1 MSDASWRKVCK
12 QPNTDYECQTS
23 DQPLPFSSQIF
34 SRAEKACPDCSATVY
49 RRVKCALL
57 IALLPSRAR
66 VFNSFQICCFDNLKL
81 KLENWTWSCNSF
93 SLTAWYHL
101 LVFTLISFVS
111 MQSLTLF
118 FSTFPHTEEEQT
130 NVNDEVRIVSV
141 PCALFYNVI
150 PWHILHVL
158 LPQYA

>member
-1 MSDASWRKVCK
+1 MQERRENFPHPPTPKIADYQLASRPSLSGLWYQRFFALGKVWAMRAGERSVNSLTLIISARL
-12 QPNTDYECQTS
+12 PTS
-23 DQPLPFSSQIF
+23 LFLSRLKSS
-34 SRAEKACPDCSATVY
+34 E
-49 RRVKCALL
+49 
-57 IALLPSRAR
+57 
-66 VFNSFQICCFDNLKL
+66 SF
-81 KLENWTWSCNSF
+81 ENWTWSCNSF

-141 PCALFYNVI
+141 TCALFYNVI

>member
-1 MSDASWRKVCK
+1 MRAGERSVSSLTLIISARLPTSLFLSRLKSSRGRK
-12 QPNTDYECQTS
+12 
-23 DQPLPFSSQIF
+23 
-34 SRAEKACPDCSATVY
+34 
-49 RRVKCALL
+49 RRVLTVQQPCIVELNVPHL
-57 IALLPSRAR
+57 SLSSPPEHESLTHFRFVP
-66 VFNSFQICCFDNLKL
+66 FDNPKL

-101 LVFTLISFVS
+101 FVFTLISFVS

>member
-1 MSDASWRKVCK
+1 MRAGERSVNSLTLIISARLPTSLFLSRLKSSRGRK
-12 QPNTDYECQTS
+12 
-23 DQPLPFSSQIF
+23 
-34 SRAEKACPDCSATVY
+34 KACPDCSATVY
-49 RRVKCALL
+49 RRVKCAPL

-66 VFNSFQICCFDNLKL
+66 VFNLFQICCFDNLKL

-158 LPQYA
+158 LPQYG

>member
-1 MSDASWRKVCK
+1 MRAGERSVSSLTLIISARLPTSLFLSRLKSSRGRK
-12 QPNTDYECQTS
+12 
-23 DQPLPFSSQIF
+23 
-34 SRAEKACPDCSATVY
+34 KACPDCSATVY
-49 RRVKCALL
+49 RRVKCAPL
-57 IALLPSRAR
+57 IALLPPEHESLTHFRF
-66 VFNSFQICCFDNLKL
+66 VPFDNPKL

-101 LVFTLISFVS
+101 FVFTLISFVS

-141 PCALFYNVI
+141 LCALFYNVI

>member
-1 MSDASWRKVCK
+1 MRAGERSVSSLTLIMSARLPTSLFLSRLKSSRGRK
-12 QPNTDYECQTS
+12 
-23 DQPLPFSSQIF
+23 
-34 SRAEKACPDCSATVY
+34 KACPDCSATVY

-93 SLTAWYHL
+93 SLTAWYRL

-141 PCALFYNVI
+141 PCALFYNLI